1 MALMD
6 SNYRFLYVDV
16 GCNGRVSDGG
26 VFRGCSLQQSL
37 EQKTANIPDPA
48 PLSGPE
54 LLSPYTIVAD
64 EAFPLKEYILKPYS
78 SRGLTQEQRIFNYRL
93 SRARRVVE
101 NAFGIL
107 ANHWRVFTTKIHLQ
121 PETVDK
127 IVLACTVLHNVL
139 RDQW

>member
-1 MALMD
+1 MGLMD

-26 VFRGCSLQQSL
+26 VLRGCSLQQAL

-48 PLSGPE
+48 PLSGTE

-78 SRGLTQEQRIFNYRL
+78 SRGLTQEQRIFNYR
-93 SRARRVVE
+93 
-101 NAFGIL
+101 
-107 ANHWRVFTTKIHLQ
+107 
-121 PETVDK
+121 
-127 IVLACTVLHNVL
+127 
-139 RDQW
+139 